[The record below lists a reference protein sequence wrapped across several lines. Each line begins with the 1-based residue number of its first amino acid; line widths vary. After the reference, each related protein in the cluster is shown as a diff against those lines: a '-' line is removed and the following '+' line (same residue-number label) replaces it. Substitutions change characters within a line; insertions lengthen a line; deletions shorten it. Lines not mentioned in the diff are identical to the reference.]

1 MSEGAPLRVLITVP
15 SLAREHGGLPQVAEG
30 LSVHLRKRGANVRV
44 MGAAADPAGR
54 GEGLSQIGR
63 FHGTPV
69 PAAIRPL
76 VNAARTADVVHVLG
90 YRDPVGALAVF
101 SSAGRAPV
109 VLEPSGMARP
119 RIRSLRMKRAFD
131 RTLGRRLMGAAAVVV
146 ATSELERRELE
157 TDGVD
162 PAKVRVRPVGLP
174 ISPPHPDRSVVG
186 LRTRFGMQI
195 STPLVIHIGRM
206 TAKKGLPDLIR
217 AVASIEALHLVLAGP
232 VDRDGTIKRLLELRR
247 LLRVE
252 DRVHVLP
259 GGLWGAEKQQALRDA
274 DCFAL
279 PSQTENFGI
288 AVAEAAAEGLPVVIS
303 DQCGVMEFLSPEAMI
318 VVRAGDPKAISNA
331 LDRATTDPRMREAA
345 LSSVPEVVQTLGWGE
360 LAERQLE
367 IYREA
372 IVERPVSRST
382 QSRLGPDQTEQ
393 GRR

>member
-1 MSEGAPLRVLITVP
+1 MSEGVALRVLITVP
-15 SLAREHGGLPQVAEG
+15 SLAREHGGLTQVAGG
-30 LSVHLRKRGANVRV
+30 LSMHLRSLGVNVRV
-44 MGAAADPAGR
+44 MGAATDPVGP

-76 VNAARTADVVHVLG
+76 VNAARTANVVHVLG
-90 YRDPVGALAVF
+90 YRDPVGALAVI

-109 VLEPSGMARP
+109 VWEPSGMVRP

-174 ISPPHPDRSVVG
+174 ILPPHPHRSVVG

-195 STPLVIHIGRM
+195 TAPLVIHIGRM
-206 TAKKGLPDLIR
+206 TAKKGLPDLVR
-217 AVASIEALHLVLAGP
+217 AVAGLESLHLVLAGP
-232 VDRDGTIKRLLELRR
+232 IDRDGTLERLLKLRQ
-247 LLRVE
+247 LLRVA
-252 DRVHVLP
+252 DRVHVIP
-259 GGLWGAEKQQALRDA
+259 DGLWGAEKQQAFREA

-318 VVRAGDPKAISNA
+318 VVRAGDTEGISSA
-331 LDRATTDPRMREAA
+331 LYRATTDPRMRDAA
-345 LSSVPEVVQTLGWGE
+345 LHSAPEVVQRLAWSG

-372 IVERPVSRST
+372 IVEPPESPIEAIGV
-382 QSRLGPDQTEQ
+382 GP
-393 GRR
+393 